1 VTAEITG
8 KPAPA
13 FFAAALAELGV
24 TADAAVLIGDDL
36 ADDVGGAQDADIAG
50 ILVRTGK
57 FRPGD
62 DENPEIRP
70 ALVVADFAAAV
81 DALLD

>member
-1 VTAEITG
+1 
-8 KPAPA
+8 
-13 FFAAALAELGV
+13 
-24 TADAAVLIGDDL
+24 
-36 ADDVGGAQDADIAG
+36 
-50 ILVRTGK
+50 VRTGK